1 MLTAALLC
9 GFFCAPGCCR
19 RRGKRRRRRRMICG
33 AASLC
38 SGSRGSFCLIQ
49 TIHIIRADIST
60 EITPLIG
67 TEKQCE
73 ELVQYITAQFAD
85 DPQAIWNTNVFG
97 KSLHELVSD
106 GINSKLYQ
114 MPEQAR
120 QKLVY
125 TLQKIVN
132 EKGGGIIC
140 IIL

>member
-1 MLTAALLC
+1 MLQ
-9 GFFCAPGCCR
+9 R
-19 RRGKRRRRRRMICG
+19 
-33 AASLC
+33 
-38 SGSRGSFCLIQ
+38 
-49 TIHIIRADIST
+49 IHIIRADIST

-73 ELVQYITAQFAD
+73 ELVHYIMDQFED

-114 MPEQAR
+114 MPENAR
-120 QKLVY
+120 QKLTY
-125 TLQKIVN
+125 TLQRIVN
-132 EKGGGIIC
+132 ENGGGIIC